1 MLPRWLVRF
10 LEVALPPQDAE
21 PWIGDLEEVHGRRR
35 ARWGTRP
42 ALLLSIA
49 EGLWMAVRWLP
60 RRVASGMGDG
70 LRGVS
75 GAELRL
81 ALRLVVKQP
90 VMTLTSVLALGVGI
104 GIVAGSFSLFHQILS
119 SELDWA
125 NGDRWVTVEAYRA
138 DTGRRSGMGR
148 EHLSALRSEAPAFAY
163 VGVARSGEY
172 NVLHEGGEVERVAG
186 ARITPGTFRHLPY
199 RPLVGRLM
207 GAGDGTAGADP
218 VALIRESYWQ
228 RRFGEA
234 PDVMERTLMVA
245 EVAHR
250 IVGVLPD
257 DAGYPAD
264 GELWLSL
271 PEDVLASTATLGATG
286 APRSETTERR
296 LVGVLAPDATPAVAG
311 EQAQR
316 LADGLAGSGN
326 DEEPL
331 ALRVIPLGDT
341 LNGPNAQLGFLV
353 VVGVLLAVLLIIAAN
368 VANLVV
374 ARTSRRAPELAV
386 RTALGASR
394 RRIVG
399 QLFVEMLVI
408 GGLASALGL
417 PLAAG
422 LLRIYDGALDELPFW
437 VELSLEPS
445 TALVVALLALL
456 VAGVTGV
463 LPALRATGKAPG
475 DQLRGAGRG
484 ASLRVGRVGGAMI
497 AAEVALSVALLGA
510 STLFALG
517 YQRYLQP
524 AFDLPED
531 RVLTARL
538 TLDLTDADL
547 PEGGASTPADSS
559 AALLDG
565 LRARV
570 AELPGVEA
578 VTLVSHLPRTSP
590 WPEPLE
596 LEGRPELLPTPL
608 VFVAED
614 FLEVLEVE
622 PVLGRGITAGDR
634 RPGAPAVA
642 VVNRAFAEEHF
653 GTLQVLGR
661 RLRMAP
667 RRGAEPEAWREIVGV
682 VPNLVEV
689 ADATG
694 GTGVYVPLATRRFV
708 SLAARTNGLSQTLAP
723 ALRRVA
729 YDLDPEL
736 DLYSVVPLREVGA
749 ENRRA
754 LGAMTA
760 GLLGV
765 GLVTLLLS
773 LAGVYSLVSLAVT
786 RRTREIGVR
795 VALGARAEEIRAL
808 VFRQGIGVVAGGV
821 VLGLVAAFGLSR
833 LMASILFEVSTSD
846 PVSFLLA
853 PVVLVAVALLAT
865 WLPARRAARVDP
877 LEALRAE

>member
-1 MLPRWLVRF
+1 M
-10 LEVALPPQDAE
+10 
-21 PWIGDLEEVHGRRR
+21 
-35 ARWGTRP
+35 GT
-42 ALLLSIA
+42 
-49 EGLWMAVRWLP
+49 
-60 RRVASGMGDG
+60 
-70 LRGVS
+70 
-75 GAELRL
+75 
-81 ALRLVVKQP
+81 
-90 VMTLTSVLALGVGI
+90 
-104 GIVAGSFSLFHQILS
+104 
-119 SELDWA
+119 
-125 NGDRWVTVEAYRA
+125 
-138 DTGRRSGMGR
+138 
-148 EHLSALRSEAPAFAY
+148 
-163 VGVARSGEY
+163 
-172 NVLHEGGEVERVAG
+172 
-186 ARITPGTFRHLPY
+186 TPG
-199 RPLVGRLM
+199 
-207 GAGDGTAGADP
+207 ASATAGADTS
-218 VALIRESYWQ
+218 E
-228 RRFGEA
+228 RRF
-234 PDVMERTLMVA
+234 
-245 EVAHR
+245 
-250 IVGVLPD
+250 I
-257 DAGYPAD
+257 
-264 GELWLSL
+264 
-271 PEDVLASTATLGATG
+271 
-286 APRSETTERR
+286 
-296 LVGVLAPDATPAVAG
+296 GVLAEGVPAAVAG
-311 EQAQR
+311 EQAQS
-316 LADGLAGSGN
+316 LADGLAGPGLGG
-326 DEEPL
+326 EPL
-331 ALRVIPLGDT
+331 ALRVTPLGDT

-394 RRIVG
+394 SRIVG
-399 QLFVEMLVI
+399 QLFVEMLLI
-408 GGLASALGL
+408 GVLASGLGL
-417 PLAAG
+417 PLASG

-484 ASLRVGRVGGAMI
+484 ASLRVGRVGGVMI
-497 AAEVALSVALLGA
+497 AAEVALAVALLGA

-524 AFDLPED
+524 AFDLPEE

-538 TLDLTDADL
+538 TLDRADFDL
-547 PEGGASTPADSS
+547 SDGGPATVADSS

-570 AELPGVEA
+570 RELPRVEA
-578 VTLVSHLPRTSP
+578 VTLASHLPRTSP

-596 LEGRPELLPTPL
+596 LEGRPALLPTPL

-622 PVLGRGITAGDR
+622 PLLGRGISAGDR

-642 VVNRAFAEEHF
+642 VVNRAFAEEHY

-667 RRGAEPEAWREIVGV
+667 RDASEPEAWREIVGV

-689 ADATG
+689 ADATR
-694 GTGVYVPLATRRFV
+694 GTGVYVPLETRRFV
-708 SLAARTNGLSQTLAP
+708 SLAVRTSADPLTLAP

-754 LGAMTA
+754 LGALTA

-773 LAGVYSLVSLAVT
+773 LAGVYSLVSMAVT

-795 VALGARAEEIRAL
+795 VALGADPRRILWGLLRRSGLLVGAGAAAGATAGWAL
-808 VFRQGIGVVAGGV
+808 TRLRIFVFTVPEGAWWLFPGLVVAM
-821 VLGLVAAFGLSR
+821 AAAG
-833 LMASILFEVSTSD
+833 A
-846 PVSFLLA
+846 LA
-853 PVVLVAVALLAT
+853 C
-865 WLPARRAARVDP
+865 WIPARRALAIQPV
-877 LEALRAE
+877 EALQHDG